1 MTVIIL
7 LLIAG
12 AVLLALETVLPGL
25 IAGSVGMIALVAA
38 VVIAYSEFGARTGNL
53 VLLITVSGLIA
64 GSLVYVKYFPESR
77 FARVFVSD
85 RVIGTVGAEQTGL
98 LNQTGTAL
106 TNLRPSGM
114 AQIGGRRVDV
124 VTEGGMIEKGTAI
137 KVVAIEGLRTVVRAV

>member
-25 IAGSVGMIALVAA
+25 IAGSVGMIAMVAA

-53 VLLITVSGLIA
+53 VLLITVCGLIA